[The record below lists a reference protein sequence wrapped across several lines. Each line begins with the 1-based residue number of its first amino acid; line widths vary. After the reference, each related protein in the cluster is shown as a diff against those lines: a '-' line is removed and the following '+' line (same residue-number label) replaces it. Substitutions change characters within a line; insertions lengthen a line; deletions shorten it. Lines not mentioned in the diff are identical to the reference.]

1 MQCIIVFIWEAD
13 EEEVKVFLQET
24 YPFQKGPPWID
35 EIDGDPCLYIHFYN
49 DLYTEYEPSE
59 IEAINSYFEHPPS
72 VAIVAY
78 VSGRHIDNHPEYN
91 FVNLFMSRYK
101 SIADDCLSNH
111 LWTLDEINS
120 GYLVDGHPFFD
131 VLGHYLDFKASNRGL

>member
-1 MQCIIVFIWEAD
+1 M
-13 EEEVKVFLQET
+13 
-24 YPFQKGPPWID
+24 
-35 EIDGDPCLYIHFYN
+35 DGDPRLYIHFYN

-131 VLGHYLDFKASNRGL
+131 VLGHYLDFKASNRGLNYRNRKILTVIYNQVKTRFAACRWMGWKK